1 MFLVWID
8 FMIYHDSAA
17 ATASHVGLAKAQQRR
32 STAEAA
38 LQRATED
45 LVRRLKWFKDAKTAK
60 ELRKKS
66 KNIKQAT
73 GCLVPLSTCP
83 GIPY

>member
-1 MFLVWID
+1 MID
-8 FMIYHDSAA
+8 HDSAA

-45 LVRRLKWFKDAKTAK
+45 LVRRLK
-60 ELRKKS
+60 
-66 KNIKQAT
+66 
-73 GCLVPLSTCP
+73 
-83 GIPY
+83 